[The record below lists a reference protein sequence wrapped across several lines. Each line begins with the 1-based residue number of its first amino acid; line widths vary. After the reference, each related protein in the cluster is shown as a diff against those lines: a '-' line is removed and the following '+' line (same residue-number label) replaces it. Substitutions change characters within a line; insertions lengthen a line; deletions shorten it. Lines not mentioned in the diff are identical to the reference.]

1 MFSLANLEAFKVV
14 ETDALDIGY
23 GGILK
28 QKDDNQERLV
38 RFTLGT

>member
-28 QKDDNQERLV
+28 QKYGNQKRLV
-38 RFTLGT
+38 KFTS